1 MISEIKSS
9 KEIGIHISTFFL
21 KGNTL
26 GALS

>member
-1 MISEIKSS
+1 MVSEIKSS

-21 KGNTL
+21 KDNTL